1 MIELGLL
8 LFIALCS
15 YASYKHGYNDGVL
28 TGVDGTIKHFARHGL
43 FLNDEMK
50 QALDKLE
57 EQ

>member
-1 MIELGLL
+1 MIEIGLL

-15 YASYKHGYNDGVL
+15 YASYKHGFNDGVL

-50 QALDKLE
+50 KALDKLE
-57 EQ
+57 E